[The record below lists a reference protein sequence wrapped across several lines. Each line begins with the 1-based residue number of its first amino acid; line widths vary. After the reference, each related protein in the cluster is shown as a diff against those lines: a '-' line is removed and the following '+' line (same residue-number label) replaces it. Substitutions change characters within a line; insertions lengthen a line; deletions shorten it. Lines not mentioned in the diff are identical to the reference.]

1 MFYRRMVFSSKGT
14 GILPESDVSSSTPP
28 WRRTLLVTAVAQ
40 MCAMIGFSSVFPFLP
55 LYVHELGS
63 SLGIDEGMLAG
74 LVYSGQAFTM
84 MLASPVWGSLAD
96 RYGRKVMVERSM
108 FGGAL
113 LLVTMAFVRSA
124 EQLVLLR
131 MLQGMITGTV
141 GAANALVAG
150 VVPRE
155 RMGYAMGLLQVASG
169 AGLAVGPLIGGV
181 TADAFGFHA
190 AFYVTGA
197 MLFIGG
203 AVVLLGVQEHFT
215 PPRAPGKTG
224 FGFLSDCRTIFTSP
238 NVSATYAMR
247 FINQLSRMI
256 IIPVLP
262 LLIVSISANASKAN
276 TLTGVVVGAA
286 SAAAT
291 LAGLILGRIGDR
303 IGHRKILVSCSIG
316 AGLLF
321 LPQAMVS
328 SPWQLVVLHTM
339 AGAAAGGIVPA
350 ISALL
355 ASYTRP
361 GQEGAVYGLDN
372 SVGSGARAVAPML
385 GVVIAA
391 LTGIRF
397 VFAATGIIYLCAA
410 VIALRV
416 LTPPRD

>member
-1 MFYRRMVFSSKGT
+1 MALIK
-14 GILPESDVSSSTPP
+14 PELSLLTAP
-28 WRRTLLVTAVAQ
+28 WRRTLLVTTVAQ

-63 SLGIDEGMLAG
+63 SLGMDEGILAG

-84 MLASPVWGSLAD
+84 MLASPLWGSLAD
-96 RYGRKVMVERSM
+96 RYGRKMMVERSM

-113 LLVTMAFVRSA
+113 LLVVMAFVRSA

-131 MLQGMITGTV
+131 MLQGLITGTA
-141 GAANALVAG
+141 GAANALVAA

-155 RMGYAMGLLQVASG
+155 RMGYAMGLLQVAAG
-169 AGLAVGPLIGGV
+169 AGLAVGPLIGGA
-181 TADAFGFHA
+181 TADAFGYRA

-197 MLFIGG
+197 MLFLGG
-203 AVVLLGVQEHFT
+203 TVVLFGVKEHFK
-215 PPRAPGKTG
+215 PPLAPGKAG
-224 FGFLSDCRTIFTSP
+224 FGFLTECHSILASP

-262 LLIVSISANASKAN
+262 LLIVNIAVNASKAN
-276 TLTGVVVGAA
+276 TLTGLVVGAA

-291 LAGLILGRIGDR
+291 LAGLMLGKIGDR
-303 IGHRKILVSCSIG
+303 IGHRKILIACSIG

-321 LPQAMVS
+321 LPQSLVTA
-328 SPWQLVVLHTM
+328 PWQLVVLHTL

-355 ASYTRP
+355 ASCTRP

-385 GVVIAA
+385 GVTIAA
-391 LTGIRF
+391 LTGVRS
-397 VFAATGIIYLCAA
+397 VFAATGLVYFCAA
-410 VIALRV
+410 AIALWILKPTRG
-416 LTPPRD
+416 

>member
-1 MFYRRMVFSSKGT
+1 
-14 GILPESDVSSSTPP
+14 
-28 WRRTLLVTAVAQ
+28 
-40 MCAMIGFSSVFPFLP
+40 MCAMVGFSSVFPFLP

-63 SLGIDEGMLAG
+63 SLGIGEGMLAG

-96 RYGRKVMVERSM
+96 RHGRKVMVERSM

-113 LLVTMAFVRSA
+113 LLGVMAFVRSA

-169 AGLAVGPLIGGV
+169 AGLAVGPLIGGA
-181 TADAFGFHA
+181 TADAFGYRA

-197 MLFIGG
+197 MLFVGG
-203 AVVLLGVQEHFT
+203 VVVLLGVKERFT
-215 PPRAPGKTG
+215 RPIAPRNAG
-224 FGFLSDCRTIFTSP
+224 FGFLAECRGIFTSP
-238 NVSATYAMR
+238 NVSATYSMR

-262 LLIVSISANASKAN
+262 LLIVSIAADASRAN
-276 TLTGVVVGAA
+276 TLTGLIVGSA

-291 LAGLILGRIGDR
+291 IAGLILGRIGDR
-303 IGHRKILVSCSIG
+303 IGHRNILIACSIG

-328 SPWQLVVLHTM
+328 SPWQLVALHTL

-385 GVVIAA
+385 GVSIAA
-391 LTGIRF
+391 LTGIRS
-397 VFAATGIIYLCAA
+397 VFAATGIIYLCSAA
-410 VIALRV
+410 IALWV
-416 LTPPRD
+416 LTPPRR

>member
-1 MFYRRMVFSSKGT
+1 MRKGFS
-14 GILPESDVSSSTPP
+14 LLAEPPSSSSLVS
-28 WRRTLLVTAVAQ
+28 WRRTLLVTAIAQ

-96 RYGRKVMVERSM
+96 RYGRKLMVERSM

-113 LLVTMAFVRSA
+113 LLGLMAFVNSA
-124 EQLVLLR
+124 EQLVILR
-131 MLQGMITGTV
+131 MIQGMITGTI

-150 VVPRE
+150 VVPRQ
-155 RMGYAMGLLQVASG
+155 RMGYAMGLLQVAAG
-169 AGLAVGPLIGGV
+169 AGLAVGPLIGGA
-181 TADAFGFHA
+181 TADAFGYNA

-197 MLFIGG
+197 MLFVGG
-203 AVVLLGVQEHFT
+203 AVVLFGVREQFT
-215 PPRAPGKTG
+215 PPLSPGKPG
-224 FGFLSDCRTIFTSP
+224 FGFLAECRGILTSP

-262 LLIVSISANASKAN
+262 LLIITISDNASRAN
-276 TLTGVVVGAA
+276 TLTGLVVGMA
-286 SAAAT
+286 SGAAT
-291 LAGLILGRIGDR
+291 VAGLTLGRIGDR
-303 IGHRKILVSCSIG
+303 VGHRKILAACSIG

-321 LPQAMVS
+321 LPQSLVT
-328 SPWQLVVLHTM
+328 SPWQLLVLHTL

-372 SVGSGARAVAPML
+372 SVGSGARALAPML
-385 GVVIAA
+385 GVTIAA
-391 LTGIRF
+391 LTGVRS
-397 VFAATGIIYLCAA
+397 VFAATGLVYLGAA
-410 VIALRV
+410 AIALWI
-416 LTPPRD
+416 LKPPRN